1 MEEIDPVKYGAMYQ
15 KVQDLDRKMDKM
27 ERQIEELLEMANK
40 SKGGM
45 FMGMAVVSFIG
56 GIAGFLTHYFTMT
69 GGPK

>member
-1 MEEIDPVKYGAMYQ
+1 MEDIDPVKYGAMYQ

-45 FMGMAVVSFIG
+45 FFGMAVVTFIG
-56 GIAGFLTHYFTMT
+56 GIAGFIAHMMTM
-69 GGPK
+69 K

>member
-1 MEEIDPVKYGAMYQ
+1 MLEDIDPVKYGAMYQ

-45 FMGMAVVSFIG
+45 FFGMAVVSFLG
-56 GIAGFLTHYFTMT
+56 GIAGFVMHMMT
-69 GGPK
+69 GK

>member
-1 MEEIDPVKYGAMYQ
+1 MAENIYVKYGAMYQ

-45 FMGMAVVSFIG
+45 FFGMAVVSFIG
-56 GIAGFLTHYFTMT
+56 GIAGFVMHMMTM
-69 GGPK
+69 K